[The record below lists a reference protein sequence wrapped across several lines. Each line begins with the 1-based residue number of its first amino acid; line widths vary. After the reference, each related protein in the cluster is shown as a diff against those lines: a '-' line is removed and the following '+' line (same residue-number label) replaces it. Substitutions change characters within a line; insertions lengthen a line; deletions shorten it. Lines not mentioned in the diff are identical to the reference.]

1 MFLLLFSCSG
11 SPDPEPEGPVLPAE
25 GAAVDAGDPVAEA
38 LTALCRVDAMGQ
50 ALAPDPGELVEV
62 AMEPTGVD
70 LGLAVRVTSVWTEI
84 EGEQVYPED
93 LEDAVEM
100 HADTWRT
107 NNPDA
112 PEDARPVANFFVSRE
127 VLPEDLAPILKALG
141 ARYDAR
147 FVVRTPE
154 KSPQPA
160 NWTVYESVR
169 TEMERGDGPAAVA
182 RSIKEATAACPDVA
196 AVLDQ
201 ASVRRDCGHLQT
213 ALPGA
218 LAACGNKV
226 DAEVVLTLLHV
237 SLLPPVDEPLLA
249 SFNVPLSCGEE
260 AVRIQLRGPWDT
272 GYSIA
277 RDQAGKATCF
287 IE

>member
-1 MFLLLFSCSG
+1 MFLLLLSCSG
-11 SPDPEPEGPVLPAE
+11 SPEPEPETPAPV
-25 GAAVDAGDPVAEA
+25 AVDAADPVADT
-38 LTALCRVDAMGQ
+38 LTALCRVDAMGE

-70 LGLAVRVTSVWTEI
+70 IGLAVRVTSVWTEI

-93 LEDAVEM
+93 LEKAVEM
-100 HADTWRT
+100 YADTWRT
-107 NNPDA
+107 DNPDA

-127 VLPEDLAPILKALG
+127 VLPEDLAPILKAIG

-182 RSIKEATAACPDVA
+182 RSIKEATASCPEVA
-196 AVLDQ
+196 TVLDQ
-201 ASVRRDCGHLQT
+201 ASVRRDCSHLQKE
-213 ALPGA
+213 LPGA
-218 LAACGNKV
+218 LSTCGNKV
-226 DAEVVLTLLHV
+226 DPEVILTLLHV

-249 SFNVPLSCGEE
+249 GFEVPLSCEDD
-260 AVRIQLRGPWDT
+260 AVHVQLRGPWDT
-272 GYSIA
+272 GYSLA
-277 RDQAGKATCF
+277 RDQAGKRTCF
-287 IE
+287 TE